1 MTMIPIRLAAFA
13 VTLAAVLCWSPAAP
27 AQDAPKD
34 DALDNLLNKIEA
46 TPGPDAPESRPSGE
60 VAPKDQA
67 LDNLLEKLGETKE
80 APTSAG
86 KPAAPPADEPAPA
99 PSPPGPDR
107 PREELKGEAKELD
120 EHLEELTG
128 RKPKKPPQQGEAKS
142 GGPLD
147 EVIKK
152 MREVEQ
158 RLGQPDTG
166 EQTRQKQEEIVK
178 ALDSVLEQLRMMQG
192 QGQGKPMI
200 RTVRADNPQP
210 GNQPGQNQPGAMA
223 GGAPRTPPQ
232 RPEDKPATYNAK
244 DEWGHLPPDLKTEM
258 DNISHE
264 KPLPKKQELI
274 SRYYISVAKKSLS
287 REE

>member
-1 MTMIPIRLAAFA
+1 MFPIRSAAA
-13 VTLAAVLCWSPAAP
+13 AATLAAILCGVPAAW
-27 AQDAPKD
+27 AQDAAKD
-34 DALDNLLNKIEA
+34 DALDNLLKQAETTKGSDTSEPA
-46 TPGPDAPESRPSGE
+46 TPGE

-67 LDNLLEKLGETKE
+67 LDNLLEKLGETKD
-80 APTSAG
+80 APAAAG
-86 KPAAPPADEPAPA
+86 KPAAPPAEEPAPA
-99 PSPPGPDR
+99 PPGPDR
-107 PREELKGEAKELD
+107 PRDELKGKAKDLD

-128 RKPKKPPQQGEAKS
+128 RKKKKPPQEGDPKE
-142 GGPLD
+142 GGALG

-178 ALDSVLEQLRMMQG
+178 GLDSVLQGLRMRQG
-192 QGQGKPMI
+192 QGRPT
-200 RTVRADNPQP
+200 RTVKVDGPPSGNP
-210 GNQPGQNQPGAMA
+210 PGQGNPGAQA
-223 GGAPRTPPQ
+223 GGAPKTRAE
-232 RPEDKPATYNAK
+232 RPEDKHSLANAK

-264 KPLPKKQELI
+264 KPLPRKQELI
-274 SRYYISVAKKSLS
+274 SRYYLSVAKKSVS